1 MFTSIEQF
9 EKYWSDE
16 AKKTLTIF
24 ETLTDASLGQ
34 AVADDHRN
42 IARIASHITTSMPE
56 MLERMGINLPLEVD
70 APVPTTAAEVYQQ
83 YATTSKDLL
92 EAVRAGWTDETLLQE
107 DDMYGMQWK
116 RGFSLYVLLIH
127 QTHHRGQMTVLMRQ
141 AGLKVPGVYGPS
153 REEWEPHGMQIPE
166 V

>member
-9 EKYWSDE
+9 ETHWTDE
-16 AKKTLTIF
+16 AGKTLRIF
-24 ETLTDASLGQ
+24 ESLTDESLGQ
-34 AVADDHRN
+34 EVAGEHRT

-56 MLERMGINLPLEVD
+56 MLQRMGIKLPLDVD
-70 APVPTTAAEVYQQ
+70 APVPVTAAAAYQQ
-83 YATTSKDLL
+83 YATTSNDLL
-92 EAVRAGWTDETLLQE
+92 AAIQADWTDETLSQV

-141 AGLKVPGVYGPS
+141 AGLKVPGIYGPA
-153 REEWEPHGMQIPE
+153 REEWEEYGMQIPE

>member
-1 MFTSIEQF
+1 MFASIRQF
-9 EKYWSDE
+9 ETYWADE
-16 AKKTLTIF
+16 AGKTLKIF
-24 ETLTDASLGQ
+24 ESLTDDSLGRQ
-34 AVADDHRN
+34 VAGEHRT

-56 MLERMGINLPLEVD
+56 MLRRMGITLPLDVD
-70 APVPTTAAEVYQQ
+70 APVPGTAAEVCRQ

-92 EAVRAGWTDETLLQE
+92 EAIKAEWTDGTLTQE
-107 DDMYGMQWK
+107 DDMYGMRWK

-141 AGLKVPGVYGPS
+141 AGLKVPGIYGPA
-153 REEWEPHGMQIPE
+153 REEWEQLGMQTPE